1 MNKIYIYKIIDNKIE
16 CSNIW
21 DYINDYCEGKEDR
34 FLINALKLNKLINM
48 LILEFGNIRVYVYI
62 NELILKISEIINFKN
77 NITTL
82 IIQNNTDKINF
93 INDDQ
98 RIINLKNIILTSYLM
113 FYNLINILRR

>member
-16 CSNIW
+16 CSNIL